1 MCFLKNQ
8 PNAFNKMPK
17 STCEIPKSYHG
28 ITLKKNNNNKN
39 KNACEKQK
47 EQRDFKIRI
56 FPA

>member
-47 EQRDFKIRI
+47 EQRDFKI
-56 FPA
+56 AHQD